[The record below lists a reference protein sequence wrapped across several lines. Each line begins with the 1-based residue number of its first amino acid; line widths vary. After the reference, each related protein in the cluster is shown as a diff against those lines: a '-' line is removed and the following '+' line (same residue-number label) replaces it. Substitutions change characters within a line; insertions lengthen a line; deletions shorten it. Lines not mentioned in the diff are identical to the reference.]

1 MLRFASYFVPD
12 ERCWA
17 PTIKG
22 GTPCVPPSEQ
32 LPLGM
37 FSWWQH
43 GGARVGGATDPHKPS
58 SSLSKL
64 VDTEKLV
71 DTASA
76 EMPGGLRY
84 TPCPCALGGA
94 CRLFS
99 AVEAAGSLYSLAD
112 AEGTSL
118 AFAPSYVDRF
128 GGAYVVQGQTTLHGN
143 PSTDAKGE
151 LVFAPTSEA
160 SREPIKPFAPIAR
173 AVSLEDEP
181 GGCALELR
189 DVLGQ
194 ELGLLGEHAA
204 CEGRAGAPCLWT
216 HTCAPW
222 DANDKCK
229 QRVTGIGT
237 DGTPED
243 LTAAYSE
250 ALWHLRPSFGV
261 QQKYEYTP
269 AQKGA
274 RSSAGA
280 WEVHQEIQG
289 IAQHPGGP
297 DAEHATGGLKVLENR
312 RLDAAIPTNDA
323 PFLGG
328 NFVYEGR
335 CMEITEGE
343 MPGEGGGYEAA
354 CKAIKTHAADMVKR
368 RGGTDEQAAH
378 AKLEIRLHCRRK
390 LPLPYCVPARPDL
403 KQIKDTARASVSH
416 PDHYSQQCR
425 RQAWA
430 RHPKTNEAPMGDQ
443 CPKPPVEKDVVQQ
456 DDQNRGEKA
465 EV

>member
-84 TPCPCALGGA
+84 TPCPCALGGT

-143 PSTDAKGE
+143 PITDAQGK
-151 LVFAPTSEA
+151 LNFAESSEA
-160 SREPIKPFAPIAR
+160 SREPIEPFHPIAR

-216 HTCAPW
+216 HTCAP
-222 DANDKCK
+222 AALTGSRCE
-229 QRVTGIGT
+229 QRVTSIGT

-243 LTAAYSE
+243 LTAQYAE

-261 QQKYEYTP
+261 QKAYSYDEEH
-269 AQKGA
+269 
-274 RSSAGA
+274 GA
-280 WEVHQEIQG
+280 WMDHPERKG

-297 DAEHATGGLKVLENR
+297 DAEHATGGLWVLENR

-335 CMEITEGE
+335 CMELNKDL
-343 MPGEGGGYEAA
+343 MPGRKGGYAEG
-354 CKAIKTHAADMVKR
+354 CKAIQTHAADLVLR
-368 RGGTDEQAAH
+368 RGGTKDKAAE
-378 AKLEIRLHCRRK
+378 AKRDVEAMCSGAQQK
-390 LPLPYCVPARPDL
+390 PLPYCVPARPDL
-403 KQIKDTARASVSH
+403 KQIKDTVRASVSH

-430 RHPKTNEAPMGDQ
+430 RHPKTNEDSQGSA

-456 DDQNRGEKA
+456 DDQNRGTKA

>member
-22 GTPCVPPSEQ
+22 GTPCVPPSEE

-58 SSLSKL
+58 SGISKL
-64 VDTEKLV
+64 VETEKLV
-71 DTASA
+71 DEENS
-76 EMPGGLRY
+76 GGLRY
-84 TPCPCALGGA
+84 TPCPCALGGT

-128 GGAYVVQGQTTLHGN
+128 GGAYVVQGPTTLHGN
-143 PSTDAKGE
+143 PSSE
-151 LVFAPTSEA
+151 LEFAPTSEA
-160 SREPIKPFAPIAR
+160 SKEPIEPFNHIAR

-216 HTCAPW
+216 HTCAPASA
-222 DANDKCK
+222 DGKNVKCM
-229 QRVTGIGT
+229 QRVTGIGN
-237 DGTPED
+237 DGKPED

-274 RSSAGA
+274 GRSAGA
-280 WEVHQEIQG
+280 WEVLQERKD

-297 DAEHATGGLKVLENR
+297 DAEHATGGLAVLENR

-368 RGGTDEQAAH
+368 RGGTDEAAAK
-378 AKLEIRLHCRRK
+378 AKLYIRLRCRK
-390 LPLPYCVPARPDL
+390 KKEHFPYCVPARPDL

-430 RHPKTNEAPMGDQ
+430 RHPKTNEAPMGDA

>member
-22 GTPCVPPSEQ
+22 GTPCVPPSEE

-71 DTASA
+71 DTD
-76 EMPGGLRY
+76 MNGGLRY

-143 PSTDAKGE
+143 PITDAQGK
-151 LVFAPTSEA
+151 LNFAESSEA
-160 SREPIKPFAPIAR
+160 SREPIEPFNPIAR

-216 HTCAPW
+216 HTCAPASA
-222 DANDKCK
+222 DGKNVKCM
-229 QRVTGIGT
+229 QRVTGIGN
-237 DGTPED
+237 DGKPED

-261 QQKYEYTP
+261 QQAYEYTP
-269 AQKGA
+269 ALTGA

-280 WEVHQEIQG
+280 WEELKERNG
-289 IAQHPGGP
+289 IAQHKGGP
-297 DAEHATGGLKVLENR
+297 DAATGKPLEDR

-335 CMEITEGE
+335 CMEIGKDLS
-343 MPGEGGGYEAA
+343 EGGYAAVCEAIEA
-354 CKAIKTHAADMVKR
+354 HAADMVKR
-368 RGGTDEQAAH
+368 RGG
-378 AKLEIRLHCRRK
+378 
-390 LPLPYCVPARPDL
+390 VPRTMEEVADL
-403 KQIKDTARASVSH
+403 KVEVENAMNTV
-416 PDHYSQQCR
+416 
-425 RQAWA
+425 QAMC
-430 RHPKTNEAPMGDQ
+430 TGDQ
-443 CPKPPVEKDVVQQ
+443 PKPGLLRSRLYQARIKSPFLYFLISRSG
-456 DDQNRGEKA
+456 NRAAAIAPTG
-465 EV
+465 

>member
-58 SSLSKL
+58 YGVSKL
-64 VDTEKLV
+64 VEKEKLV
-71 DTASA
+71 DTSK
-76 EMPGGLRY
+76 EETPGGLRY
-84 TPCPCALGGA
+84 TPCPCALGGT

-143 PSTDAKGE
+143 PSTDAQGK
-151 LVFAPTSEA
+151 LNFAESSEA
-160 SREPIKPFAPIAR
+160 SREPIEPFAPIAR

-222 DANDKCK
+222 QWEPEQGPRRACEDAMH
-229 QRVTGIGT
+229 GS
-237 DGTPED
+237 
-243 LTAAYSE
+243 TAAS
-250 ALWHLRPSFGV
+250 
-261 QQKYEYTP
+261 T
-269 AQKGA
+269 
-274 RSSAGA
+274 
-280 WEVHQEIQG
+280 
-289 IAQHPGGP
+289 
-297 DAEHATGGLKVLENR
+297 
-312 RLDAAIPTNDA
+312 
-323 PFLGG
+323 
-328 NFVYEGR
+328 
-335 CMEITEGE
+335 
-343 MPGEGGGYEAA
+343 
-354 CKAIKTHAADMVKR
+354 
-368 RGGTDEQAAH
+368 
-378 AKLEIRLHCRRK
+378 
-390 LPLPYCVPARPDL
+390 
-403 KQIKDTARASVSH
+403 
-416 PDHYSQQCR
+416 
-425 RQAWA
+425 
-430 RHPKTNEAPMGDQ
+430 
-443 CPKPPVEKDVVQQ
+443 
-456 DDQNRGEKA
+456 
-465 EV
+465 